1 MEVPQSP
8 FTIQGMK
15 QSGIAAFD
23 QMKNLPQTIKN
34 NPLKAARMGMLMPKN
49 PYLAGAMAMTGIY
62 GLLPRSMKERAELKR
77 QVRGLPGIQDY
88 DEIPDNP
95 STIDLLKEAQQM
107 EIITPLTK
115 RLNKKFNIQAKKQE
129 DADIETGPE
138 KLEKGTPDLE
148 KKEET
153 VIENNSPNNNK
164 NDTQL
169 AVQNQKKSIKKS
181 EQVVSDLEAE
191 ARKQGKMTVLNDA
204 LEAARGVMGEKGY
217 DKSGRLLLLQ
227 LASGLLSGKTMQPG
241 VTGFLDVLGQAGQQV
256 IPMAIALEREREKD
270 EMDLAKLL
278 IESDQKTTKI
288 KPPTL
293 KIRYKIGDGEIS
305 DPVPASLTDRGTYIV
320 YDQIGNESVKYEVS
334 PDQVVGQVNIGDNQ
348 QIKSKLLS
356 EYKAVKSGELYT
368 NTFIK
373 VAANNP
379 DLIGPT
385 GGWTK
390 LTLKAGE
397 LLKMGTNSKS
407 YRETIAKLADNE
419 QANYE
424 EYKAMGGAV
433 EDGVDEKIDNIF
445 KRIEALGDDLESSSE
460 KIQAQALLETLEL
473 LSTYSLAQTLKD
485 KDRLAVADIQ
495 RAEKRLGG
503 TVGYLPFYDNNPTEI
518 ITAYKVVNDKFKN
531 RLTGIRNQWK
541 DIYYYNPLELD
552 SIDKSYAEQ
561 LADQKQEKINSFID
575 GFDENNPNSSETFN
589 NLFNADDLKGIIQE

>member
-227 LASGLLSGKTMQPG
+227 LASGLLSGKQCN
-241 VTGFLDVLGQAGQQV
+241 QA
-256 IPMAIALEREREKD
+256 
-270 EMDLAKLL
+270 
-278 IESDQKTTKI
+278 
-288 KPPTL
+288 
-293 KIRYKIGDGEIS
+293 
-305 DPVPASLTDRGTYIV
+305 
-320 YDQIGNESVKYEVS
+320 
-334 PDQVVGQVNIGDNQ
+334 
-348 QIKSKLLS
+348 
-356 EYKAVKSGELYT
+356 
-368 NTFIK
+368 
-373 VAANNP
+373 
-379 DLIGPT
+379 
-385 GGWTK
+385 
-390 LTLKAGE
+390 
-397 LLKMGTNSKS
+397 
-407 YRETIAKLADNE
+407 
-419 QANYE
+419 
-424 EYKAMGGAV
+424 
-433 EDGVDEKIDNIF
+433 
-445 KRIEALGDDLESSSE
+445 
-460 KIQAQALLETLEL
+460 
-473 LSTYSLAQTLKD
+473 
-485 KDRLAVADIQ
+485 
-495 RAEKRLGG
+495 
-503 TVGYLPFYDNNPTEI
+503 
-518 ITAYKVVNDKFKN
+518 
-531 RLTGIRNQWK
+531 
-541 DIYYYNPLELD
+541 
-552 SIDKSYAEQ
+552 
-561 LADQKQEKINSFID
+561 
-575 GFDENNPNSSETFN
+575 
-589 NLFNADDLKGIIQE
+589 